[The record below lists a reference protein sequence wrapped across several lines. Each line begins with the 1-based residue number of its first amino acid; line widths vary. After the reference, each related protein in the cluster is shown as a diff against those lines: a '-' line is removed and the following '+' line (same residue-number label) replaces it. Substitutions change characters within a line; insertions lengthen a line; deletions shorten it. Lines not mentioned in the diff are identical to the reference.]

1 MRIVIALG
9 GNALQRPNEKGTPSQ
24 LWDNV
29 RRTARL
35 LAASIGDNEVVITHG
50 NGPQVGQLLESM
62 IMAADIYPVQTIDIA
77 DAMTQGWLGYLIQT
91 ALEEALGFRRRVIT
105 LITRVLVDAK
115 DPSFLN
121 PSKPVGRIVS
131 QREAEELSKRYGW
144 KFEQDPRGGYRRV
157 VPSPEPLEVLELP
170 VIERLIKDGTVVI
183 AAGGGGIPLV
193 RQDDRL
199 MPVEAVIDKDLASAL
214 LAIGLRA
221 DKFVILTDVEG
232 VAINYG
238 RQDQRWLGEVTTE
251 ELKALYAKGE
261 FPPGSMGPKVLA
273 AVRFAE
279 ATGNPAI
286 IGSLDEAPDVIAGR
300 RGTIVRRP

>member
-1 MRIVIALG
+1 
-9 GNALQRPNEKGTPSQ
+9 
-24 LWDNV
+24 
-29 RRTARL
+29 
-35 LAASIGDNEVVITHG
+35 
-50 NGPQVGQLLESM
+50 
-62 IMAADIYPVQTIDIA
+62 
-77 DAMTQGWLGYLIQT
+77 
-91 ALEEALGFRRRVIT
+91 
-105 LITRVLVDAK
+105 
-115 DPSFLN
+115 
-121 PSKPVGRIVS
+121 
-131 QREAEELSKRYGW
+131 
-144 KFEQDPRGGYRRV
+144 
-157 VPSPEPLEVLELP
+157 LEVLELP
-170 VIERLIKDGTVVI
+170 IIERLIRDGTVVI

-238 RQDQRWLGEVTTE
+238 RQDQRWLREVTTE
-251 ELKALYAKGE
+251 ELKVLYAKGE

-300 RGTIVRRP
+300 RGTIVRPP

>member
-1 MRIVIALG
+1 
-9 GNALQRPNEKGTPSQ
+9 
-24 LWDNV
+24 
-29 RRTARL
+29 
-35 LAASIGDNEVVITHG
+35 
-50 NGPQVGQLLESM
+50 
-62 IMAADIYPVQTIDIA
+62 
-77 DAMTQGWLGYLIQT
+77 MTQGWLGYLIQT

-144 KFEQDPRGGYRRV
+144 KFKQDPRGGYRRV

-170 VIERLIKDGTVVI
+170 IIERLIKDGTVVI

-238 RQDQRWLGEVTTE
+238 RQDQRWLREVTTE
-251 ELKALYAKGE
+251 ELKVLYAKGE